1 MPVNYAKLGI
11 RFEYPE
17 NWTLDE
23 EDARDT
29 RNAATVYAPSGAFW
43 SVNLQPSDDGEPMAL
58 VESVLETLRKEYP
71 DIDAEPVRETV
82 EGWEM
87 IGYEA
92 NFYCLDLTNTAQIH
106 AVQSP
111 FGTFVVVAQAEDQD
125 YQRLAPVFQAMTIS
139 LLRNSLG
146 TAKREPQA

>member
-17 NWTLDE
+17 NWILDE
-23 EDARDT
+23 EEARDT

-43 SVNLQPSDDGEPMAL
+43 SVNLQPADDGEPQAL
-58 VESVLETLRKEYP
+58 IDSVLETLRQEYP
-71 DIDAEPVRETV
+71 DIDEEPVRETV
-82 EGWEM
+82 EDWDM

-92 NFYCLDLTNTAQIH
+92 NFYCLDLTNTAQIR
-106 AVQSP
+106 AVPSP
-111 FGTFVVVAQAEDQD
+111 FGTFVIVAQAEDRE
-125 YQRLAPVFQAMTIS
+125 YERLGPVFRAMTIS

-146 TAKREPQA
+146 KGTP

>member
-1 MPVNYAKLGI
+1 MPVTYAKLGI

-23 EDARDT
+23 EEARDS

-43 SVNLQPSDDGEPMAL
+43 SVNLQPSDDGEPLAL
-58 VESVLETLRKEYP
+58 ADSVVETLKQEYP
-71 DIDAEPVRETV
+71 DFDEEPVRETL
-82 EGWEM
+82 EGWEL

-92 NFYCLDLTNTAQIH
+92 NFYCLDLTNTAQIR

-111 FGTFVVVAQAEDQD
+111 YGTFVILTQAEDREFE
-125 YQRLAPVFQAMTIS
+125 RLAPVFQAMTIS

-146 TAKREPQA
+146 KGAKS

>member
-23 EDARDT
+23 EEARDT

-43 SVNLQPSDDGEPMAL
+43 SVNLQPSDGGGPMAL
-58 VESVLETLRKEYP
+58 ADSVVDTLRQEYP
-71 DIDAEPVRETV
+71 DFDAEPIRETV
-82 EGWEM
+82 EGWELV
-87 IGYEA
+87 GYEA
-92 NFYCLDLTNTAQIH
+92 NFYCLDLTNTAQIR
-106 AVQSP
+106 AIRSP
-111 FGTFVVVAQAEDQD
+111 FGTFVILAQAEDRE
-125 YQRLAPVFQAMTIS
+125 YQRLAPVFQAMIIS

-146 TAKREPQA
+146 KGNS